1 MWGNSFVDIGMG
13 LPCTMIVSHWGSGF
27 LTSNSRYLRSGS
39 PGMRHASSLSIQ
51 RPRHATCQRYFRSSG
66 LGMRHASVTFD
77 PAAPSCDM
85 PATLSIQ
92 RPRHATC
99 QRHFRSSGPV
109 MRHASSLSI
118 QRTGN
123 RVASGTFDPAVPAI
137 ELPATLSTQRLRQ
150 SSCQRYFRSS
160 GLGNRVAS
168 GTFDPAAPAIELPA
182 ALSIQ
187 RPRQPELPANKKTE
201 IPYVELTFTYF

>member
-1 MWGNSFVDIGMG
+1 
-13 LPCTMIVSHWGSGF
+13 
-27 LTSNSRYLRSGS
+27 
-39 PGMRHASSLSIQ
+39 MRHASSLSIQ
-51 RPRHATCQRYFRSSG
+51 RPLHAACQRHFRSSG
-66 LGMRHASVTFD
+66 LGMRHASDTFD
-77 PAAPSCDM
+77 PAASSCDM

-99 QRHFRSSGPV
+99 QRHLRPSGPV

-123 RVASGTFDPAVPAI
+123 RVASGTFDPAASAI
-137 ELPATLSTQRLRQ
+137 ELPAALSIQRPRQ
-150 SSCQRYFRSS
+150 LSCQQHFRSS
-160 GLGNRVAS
+160 GSGNRVAS
-168 GTFDPAAPAIELPA
+168 NTFDPAAPAIELPA
-182 ALSIQ
+182 TLSIQ